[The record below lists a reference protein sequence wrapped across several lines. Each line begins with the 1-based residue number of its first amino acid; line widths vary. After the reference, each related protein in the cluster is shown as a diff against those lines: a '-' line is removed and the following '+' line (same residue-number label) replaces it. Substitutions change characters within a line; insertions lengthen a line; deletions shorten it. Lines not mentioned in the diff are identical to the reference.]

1 MSVRGDYCSVLIRG
15 SHMTETFLIICRFM
29 SLCFCFMS
37 FFLFLLFSC
46 IPLLVG
52 SGQWAPS
59 DGTILCPETRPLWL
73 WSRSESHLAGSRHGS
88 GWNGRAEYTD
98 GPDFQPEGLTVPVH
112 GAQKVPRAPLHCG
125 TGLVL
130 FVTVFD
136 SSSLAASFIT
146 PVSFFSFFYPPAI
159 SCPGLM
165 LSLSVILI
173 MTIWMLDLWP
183 ALMRALEGRYAGTC
197 GGSAII
203 NDVFR
208 STGLILL

>member
-136 SSSLAASFIT
+136 SSLLWLPPLLPRFHSFLFFILL
-146 PVSFFSFFYPPAI
+146 PSVAQDWCCRYQSFS
-159 SCPGLM
+159 
-165 LSLSVILI
+165 
-173 MTIWMLDLWP
+173 LWP
-183 ALMRALEGRYAGTC
+183 SGCWIC
-197 GGSAII
+197 GQP
-203 NDVFR
+203 
-208 STGLILL
+208 